1 MRRHFTALMS
11 GEWLMSETNAVIT
24 EYLDK
29 IGIAG
34 LKDAINNR
42 RYLSECE
49 PEIIEVKD
57 EEHILHTACRACIAN
72 CGVIAHVRNGQVV
85 KLEGDPVDPMSKGR
99 MCGKGLSGINALYHP
114 NRNKYPLVRVGERGG
129 G

>member
-1 MRRHFTALMS
+1 
-11 GEWLMSETNAVIT
+11 MSETNAVIT

-57 EEHILHTACRACIAN
+57 EEHIVHTACRACIAN

-114 NRNKYPLVRVGERGG
+114 NR
-129 G
+129 